1 MFVVIMELIST
12 VDIINIITT
21 IIEYNKVVKGS
32 ARRVA
37 FFSKSRDYIIFTYFC
52 RNLGPF

>member
-21 IIEYNKVVKGS
+21 VCVDIMKLMSTTSVDINFIISTSLFILV
-32 ARRVA
+32 
-37 FFSKSRDYIIFTYFC
+37 
-52 RNLGPF
+52 P